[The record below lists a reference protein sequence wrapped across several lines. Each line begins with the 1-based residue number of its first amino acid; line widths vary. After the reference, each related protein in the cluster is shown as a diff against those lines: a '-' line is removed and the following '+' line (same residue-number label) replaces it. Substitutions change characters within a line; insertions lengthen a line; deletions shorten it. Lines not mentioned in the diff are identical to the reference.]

1 VPEESNGKKGSGVTE
16 ASILQA
22 AETGV
27 LVERD
32 HLGCWADS
40 LSRTG
45 LDTGIGGLLQPICER
60 PEMAVPRELFA
71 AILDRV
77 TRLRLAPGQ
86 AGTGRSGVRS
96 EKGKYW
102 LLRGSGGGTALWDG
116 DLGCYRLQVG
126 LGSEVAWHP
135 GPISRMLQVAGAMK
149 DKYCLIVS

>member
-32 HLGCWADS
+32 HLGCWADG

-45 LDTGIGGLLQPICER
+45 LDTGISGCCNLSARR
-60 PEMAVPRELFA
+60 PEMAGPRELFA

-77 TRLRLAPGQ
+77 TRLWLAPGQ
-86 AGTGRSGVRS
+86 AGTGRSGMRS

-102 LLRGSGGGTALWDG
+102 LLRGSGGGIALWDG
-116 DLGCYRLQVG
+116 DLGCCRLQVG
-126 LGSEVAWHP
+126 LW
-135 GPISRMLQVAGAMK
+135 L
-149 DKYCLIVS
+149 